1 MKAVASYQN
10 WRENIS
16 VEVYTSFSGKK
27 LAERSIIGLANG
39 VTVNLVSGEVPD
51 CVDGILKAGKKIP
64 ESVKWILIEEEDS
77 TRMYILQDCSVN
89 IHTGDVK
96 RDFVLNDAM
105 YKALHGLV
113 SCSSK

>member
-39 VTVNLVSGEVPD
+39 VTVNLGQGRFLTV
-51 CVDGILKAGKKIP
+51 
-64 ESVKWILIEEEDS
+64 
-77 TRMYILQDCSVN
+77 
-89 IHTGDVK
+89 
-96 RDFVLNDAM
+96 
-105 YKALHGLV
+105 
-113 SCSSK
+113 